1 MSRPVHS
8 PVRPRPA
15 APDRHLESPKPPRGP
30 RTSLR
35 EAQARPRRLP
45 RPPTRPFAA
54 RLQAPTCTPLS
65 PDREG
70 PPKAAH
76 SSVRPPPS
84 GARSTPPDPETAAAA
99 LEHALQRRGT
109 ALEQHLTRAQ
119 APSPRPQTGS
129 PSRRTGEALSPYR
142 GRSPLSAAGA
152 GGSPGKVPPAEEA
165 RPSGRHHRALE
176 AGRAGGSPGK
186 VPPAFAAHRGRYP
199 PAEDGRSP
207 LPKTSRRPVE
217 HVSCVN
223 LSILHGMPH
232 WARPSQPKHCVARLD
247 HLKQLTTPSN
257 RNLQH
262 PRVRE
267 LPGTTQQAI

>member
-109 ALEQHLTRAQ
+109 ALGQHLTRAP
-119 APSPRPQTGS
+119 APSPCPQTGT
-129 PSRRTGEALSPYR
+129 PSRLTGEALSPYR
-142 GRSPLSAAGA
+142 GRSQRPQNDAALPDDPIEKKKA
-152 GGSPGKVPPAEEA
+152 L
-165 RPSGRHHRALE
+165 RALVQGE
-176 AGRAGGSPGK
+176 AAEQREAQAKDPDHETLAERIQATDDATDLRAQTTRRTERVSSDRPTPEK
-186 VPPAFAAHRGRYP
+186 VVHLRQYP
-199 PAEDGRSP
+199 
-207 LPKTSRRPVE
+207 RRD
-217 HVSCVN
+217 
-223 LSILHGMPH
+223 
-232 WARPSQPKHCVARLD
+232 RLD
-247 HLKQLTTPSN
+247 RERARQEA
-257 RNLQH
+257 QAGEGDA
-262 PRVRE
+262 PRASKPPRHKPE
-267 LPGTTQQAI
+267 S